1 MKIVIIIGH
10 FQTTKQ
16 RWLPEDV
23 DDPDLTQRLSELNS
37 LFTEII
43 NDSIQAL
50 VSKAF
55 QHIDSRFLE
64 LFDEKWLD
72 NFQPIEEIFNTL
84 NNSFEIFFK
93 ISRKQHTELYQQIE
107 RKAVIKYL
115 TSMMRRKV
123 SFSKE
128 EEREMASKKIKEEAN
143 IFREFFQAVA
153 VTEEE
158 KCFDLESD
166 LGILETISN
175 IVRADEEM
183 ITFELM
189 TLVRNSLSQSQII
202 ILQTKNVLLLT
213 RSGLRSIFI

>member
-1 MKIVIIIGH
+1 MIIIFH
-10 FQTTKQ
+10 FKTTKN
-16 RWLPEDV
+16 RWLTEDV
-23 DDPDLTQRLSELNS
+23 DDQDLTESLSELNS
-37 LFTEII
+37 LFAEII

-55 QHIDSRFLE
+55 QQIDSRFLE

-72 NFQPIEEIFNTL
+72 SFQPIEEIFNGL

-93 ISRKQHTELYQQIE
+93 LSRKQHTDLYQQIE
-107 RKAVIKYL
+107 KKAVIKYL

-128 EEREMASKKIKEEAN
+128 EERETASKKIKEEAN

-153 VTEEE
+153 ITEEE
-158 KCFDLESD
+158 KGFDLNGD

-189 TLVRNSLSQSQII
+189 TLVRNSQSQII
-202 ILQTKNVLLLT
+202 ILQTK
-213 RSGLRSIFI
+213 

>member
-1 MKIVIIIGH
+1 MIIIFH
-10 FQTTKQ
+10 FKTTKN
-16 RWLPEDV
+16 RWLTEDV
-23 DDPDLTQRLSELNS
+23 DDQDLTESLSELNS
-37 LFTEII
+37 LFAEII

-55 QHIDSRFLE
+55 QQIDSRFLE

-72 NFQPIEEIFNTL
+72 SFQPIEEIFNGL

-93 ISRKQHTELYQQIE
+93 LSRKQHTELYQQIE
-107 RKAVIKYL
+107 KKAVIKYL

-128 EEREMASKKIKEEAN
+128 EERETASKKIKEEAN

-153 VTEEE
+153 ITEEE
-158 KCFDLESD
+158 KGFDLNGD

-189 TLVRNSLSQSQII
+189 TLVRNSQSQII
-202 ILQTKNVLLLT
+202 ILQTK
-213 RSGLRSIFI
+213 

>member
-1 MKIVIIIGH
+1 MRILIIICH
-10 FQTTKQ
+10 FKTTKH
-16 RWLPEDV
+16 RWLTQDV
-23 DDPDLTQRLSELNS
+23 DDPDLTQILSELNS

-50 VSKAF
+50 ISKAF
-55 QHIDSRFLE
+55 QHIDSHFLE
-64 LFDEKWLD
+64 LFDEKWLN
-72 NFQPIEEIFNTL
+72 NFQPIEEIFNRL

-158 KCFDLESD
+158 KCFDLEGD

-189 TLVRNSLSQSQII
+189 TLVRNSQSQII
-202 ILQTKNVLLLT
+202 ILQTKQNKIASQS
-213 RSGLRSIFI
+213 R

>member
-1 MKIVIIIGH
+1 M
-10 FQTTKQ
+10 T
-16 RWLPEDV
+16 EDV
-23 DDPDLTQRLSELNS
+23 LDDPDLTQRLSELDS
-37 LFTEII
+37 LFREIT

-55 QHIDSRFLE
+55 QQIDSRFLE

-72 NFQPIEEIFNTL
+72 NFQPIEEIFNRL

-107 RKAVIKYL
+107 RKALIKYL

-123 SFSKE
+123 SYSKE
-128 EEREMASKKIKEEAN
+128 EEREMASKKIREEAN

-153 VTEEE
+153 VYEEE
-158 KCFDLESD
+158 KDFDLESD

-175 IVRADEEM
+175 IVRTDEEM

-189 TLVRNSLSQSQII
+189 TLVRKSQSQII
-202 ILQTKNVLLLT
+202 ILQTK
-213 RSGLRSIFI
+213 

>member
-1 MKIVIIIGH
+1 M
-10 FQTTKQ
+10 
-16 RWLPEDV
+16 PEDD
-23 DDPDLTQRLSELNS
+23 DDPDLTQSLSELHS

-50 VSKAF
+50 ISKAF
-55 QHIDSRFLE
+55 QQIDSRFLE
-64 LFDEKWLD
+64 LFDEKWLN
-72 NFQPIEEIFNTL
+72 NFQPIEEIFNRL

-93 ISRKQHTELYQQIE
+93 LSRKQHTELYQQIE
-107 RKAVIKYL
+107 KKAVIKYL

-153 VTEEE
+153 ITEEE
-158 KCFDLESD
+158 KGFDLEGD

-189 TLVRNSLSQSQII
+189 TLVRNSQSQII
-202 ILQTKNVLLLT
+202 ILQHISLMIRSLPIAEKLL
-213 RSGLRSIFI
+213 

>member
-1 MKIVIIIGH
+1 MILICH
-10 FQTTKQ
+10 FKTTKH
-16 RWLPEDV
+16 RWLTEDV
-23 DDPDLTQRLSELNS
+23 DDQDLTESLSELNS
-37 LFTEII
+37 LFADII

-55 QHIDSRFLE
+55 QQIDSRFLE

-72 NFQPIEEIFNTL
+72 NFQPIEEIFNGL

-93 ISRKQHTELYQQIE
+93 LSRKQHTELYQQIE
-107 RKAVIKYL
+107 KKAVIKYL

-128 EEREMASKKIKEEAN
+128 EERETASKKIKEEAN

-153 VTEEE
+153 ITEEE
-158 KCFDLESD
+158 KGFDLNGD

-189 TLVRNSLSQSQII
+189 TLVRKSQSQII
-202 ILQTKNVLLLT
+202 ILQTK
-213 RSGLRSIFI
+213 

>member
-1 MKIVIIIGH
+1 M
-10 FQTTKQ
+10 T
-16 RWLPEDV
+16 EDV
-23 DDPDLTQRLSELNS
+23 LDDPDLTQRLSELDS
-37 LFTEII
+37 LFREIT

-55 QHIDSRFLE
+55 QQIDSRFLE

-72 NFQPIEEIFNTL
+72 NFQPIEEIFNRL

-107 RKAVIKYL
+107 RKALIKYL

-123 SFSKE
+123 SYSKE
-128 EEREMASKKIKEEAN
+128 EEREMASKKIREEAN

-158 KCFDLESD
+158 KDFDLESN

-189 TLVRNSLSQSQII
+189 TLVRNSQSQII
-202 ILQTKNVLLLT
+202 ISQTK
-213 RSGLRSIFI
+213 

>member
-1 MKIVIIIGH
+1 MIIIFH
-10 FQTTKQ
+10 FKTTKH
-16 RWLPEDV
+16 RWLTEDV
-23 DDPDLTQRLSELNS
+23 DDQDLTESLSELNS
-37 LFTEII
+37 LFAEII

-55 QHIDSRFLE
+55 QQIDSRFLE

-72 NFQPIEEIFNTL
+72 SFQPIEEIFNGL

-93 ISRKQHTELYQQIE
+93 LSRKQHTELYQQIE
-107 RKAVIKYL
+107 KKAVIKYL

-128 EEREMASKKIKEEAN
+128 EERETASKKIKEEAN

-153 VTEEE
+153 ITEEE
-158 KCFDLESD
+158 KGFDLNGD

-189 TLVRNSLSQSQII
+189 TLVRNSQSQII
-202 ILQTKNVLLLT
+202 ILQTK
-213 RSGLRSIFI
+213 